1 MMRFI
6 RRRPAFVIG
15 IAVTA
20 FLVAVALLSLVWTPV
35 SPTKMQIVQ
44 KLKSPF
50 VYGGLGTDH
59 FGRDVLS
66 MLMAGAWNS
75 LSTAIAAVAIGAFIG
90 TAIGVTVAAL
100 RGFTETVVMRICDII
115 FAVPPILSA
124 MMLGAFIGTGRF
136 TAIIAIATFMVP
148 VFARLTLG
156 AALQIWAREY
166 ITAATSIGQNRA
178 KITMLHVVPNI
189 SNQIIVQV
197 TIQLGLAILTEAGLS
212 FLGLGMPPPAAT
224 WGRMLAD
231 AQTYLGAAPWLAS
244 CPALPLRL
252 LSSASIFSA
261 MACATCWTRAIQAD
275 RFTPISPLFPVF
287 LTRRC
292 HDRSHTPQ
300 HARNSGALP
309 GKETL
314 AIGILAGGGGAYRGI
329 RAGCERP
336 LRL

>member
-1 MMRFI
+1 MMRFV
-6 RRRPAFVIG
+6 RRRPAFVVG
-15 IAVTA
+15 IVVTT
-20 FLVAVALLSLVWTPV
+20 FLIAVALLSLVWTPV
-35 SPTKMQIVQ
+35 SPNKMQIVQ

-90 TAIGVTVAAL
+90 TLIGVTVAAV
-100 RGFTETVVMRICDII
+100 RGLTETVMMRICDII

-124 MMLGAFIGTGRF
+124 MMLGAFLGTGRF

-166 ITAATSIGQNRA
+166 ITAAASIGQGRA
-178 KITMLHVVPNI
+178 KITLVHIVPNI

-231 AQTYLGAAPWLAS
+231 AQTYLGVAPWLA
-244 CPALPLRL
+244 
-252 LSSASIFSA
+252 I
-261 MACATCWTRAIQAD
+261 M
-275 RFTPISPLFPVF
+275 
-287 LTRRC
+287 
-292 HDRSHTPQ
+292 
-300 HARNSGALP
+300 P
-309 GKETL
+309 GL
-314 AIGILAGGGGAYRGI
+314 AIAFAVFGLNLLGDG
-329 RAGCERP
+329 
-336 LRL
+336 LRDLLDPRDTS